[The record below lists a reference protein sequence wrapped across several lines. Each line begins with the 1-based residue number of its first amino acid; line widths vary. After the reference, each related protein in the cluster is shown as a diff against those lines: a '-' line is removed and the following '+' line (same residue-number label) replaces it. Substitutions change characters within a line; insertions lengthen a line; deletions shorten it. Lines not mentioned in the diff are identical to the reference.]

1 MRTQTKPATI
11 RPKITLVLGSGGV
24 KSIAGLG
31 ALQVLEDH
39 GLPPDAVVGCSA
51 GALFGALV
59 AVGHN
64 AQQAMV
70 LARTLWSRNITS
82 QRRLRAWL
90 ELALPRLAG
99 FDQRFALRDD
109 RLIRQQLQAAFGDLQ
124 IQNLRLPLQVQ
135 ASDAETGASVVL
147 RHGPLAEALRA
158 SIALPFLF
166 APQCIGGRWLVDGSL
181 SDPLPLGLAPAD
193 HVQVAVGFRVP
204 CPRCASSASRLATRS
219 TAALSNNLL
228 DARTAAADTSRLV
241 LMLPALPQ
249 RIGLFDTEAMPAL
262 IEIGRQAALAA
273 LPRLQA
279 LLGTGPR
286 LAAMAG

>member
-1 MRTQTKPATI
+1 MHASFLPTGT

-39 GLPPDAVVGCSA
+39 GLLPDAVVGCSA

-59 AVGHN
+59 AAGHS

-70 LARTLWSRNITS
+70 LARTLWSRSITS
-82 QRRLRAWL
+82 QRRPRALL

-99 FDQRFALRDD
+99 FDDRFALRDD
-109 RLIRQQLQAAFGDLQ
+109 RLIRQQLRAAFGDLQ
-124 IQNLRLPLQVQ
+124 IQDLRLPLQVQ

-147 RHGPLAEALRA
+147 RQGPLAEALRA

-166 APQCIGGRWLVDGSL
+166 APQRIGGRLLVDGSL
-181 SDPLPLGLAPAD
+181 CDPLPLGLAPAD
-193 HVQVAVGFRVP
+193 HVQVALGFRVP
-204 CPRCASSASRLATRS
+204 FPRSATSASRLATRA

-228 DARTAAADTSRLV
+228 DARTAAADASRLV
-241 LMLPALPQ
+241 LMLPTLPH

-262 IEIGRQAALAA
+262 IQIGRQAALAA
-273 LPRLQA
+273 LPRLLT
-279 LLGTGPR
+279 LLGTAPR
-286 LAAMAG
+286 LAALA

>member
-1 MRTQTKPATI
+1 MQTRFLPPGS
-11 RPKITLVLGSGGV
+11 RPRITLVLGSGGV

-31 ALQVLEDH
+31 ALQVMEDH
-39 GLPPDAVVGCSA
+39 GLLPDAVVGCSA

-70 LARTLWSRNITS
+70 LARTLWSRAVTS
-82 QRRLRAWL
+82 QRRPRALL

-99 FDQRFALRDD
+99 FDDRFALRDD

-124 IQNLRLPLQVQ
+124 IQDLRLPLQVQ
-135 ASDAETGASVVL
+135 ACDAETGASVVL

-166 APQCIGGRWLVDGSL
+166 APQRIGGRLLADGSL
-181 SDPLPLGLAPAD
+181 CDPLPLGLAPPD
-193 HVQVAVGFRVP
+193 HVQVALGFRAP
-204 CPRCASSASRLATRS
+204 FPQRASSASRLATRT

-228 DARTAAADTSRLV
+228 DARTAAADSSRLV
-241 LMLPALPQ
+241 LMLPDLPR

-262 IEIGRQAALAA
+262 IDIGRHAALAA
-273 LPRLQA
+273 LPRLHT
-279 LLGTGPR
+279 LLGTAPR
-286 LAAMAG
+286 LAVMA

>member
-1 MRTQTKPATI
+1 MRTSYFPTPT

-24 KSIAGLG
+24 KSVAGLG

-39 GLPPDAVVGCSA
+39 GLTPDAVVGCSA

-59 AVGHN
+59 AAGHQ

-82 QRRLRAWL
+82 LRRPRALL

-99 FDQRFALRDD
+99 FDERFALRDD
-109 RLIRQQLQAAFGDLQ
+109 RLIRQQLQAAFGDRQ
-124 IQNLRLPLQVQ
+124 IEDLRLPLQVQ
-135 ASDAETGASVVL
+135 ATDAETGASVVL
-147 RHGPLAEALRA
+147 RRGLLTDALRA

-166 APQCIGGRWLVDGSL
+166 APQCIGGRQLVDGSL
-181 SDPLPLGLAPAD
+181 CNPLPLGLAPSD
-193 HVQVAVGFRVP
+193 HVQVALGWRVP
-204 CPRCASSASRLATRS
+204 LPRNANSASRLATRA

-228 DARTAAADTSRLV
+228 DARNAAADGSRLV
-241 LMLPALPQ
+241 LMLPELPH
-249 RIGLFDTEAMPAL
+249 RIGLFDTDAMPAL

-273 LPRLQA
+273 LPRLHT
-279 LLGTGPR
+279 LLGQAPR
-286 LAAMAG
+286 LAALA